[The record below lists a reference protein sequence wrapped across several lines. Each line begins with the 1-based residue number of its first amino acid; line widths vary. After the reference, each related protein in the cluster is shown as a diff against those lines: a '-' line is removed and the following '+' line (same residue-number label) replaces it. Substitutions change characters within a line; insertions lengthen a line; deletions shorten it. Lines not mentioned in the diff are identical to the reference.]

1 MITIEL
7 IQQYNFVL
15 ALFGIGAILL
25 SVVFFYD
32 SSRTRYLTTII
43 KQYGL
48 LIAFLVT
55 SLSAILTL
63 VYSEVFGF
71 IPCGLCW
78 FERIMLYPQVLLLG
92 TALYIKD
99 RTVPYYGIV
108 LSVFGF
114 LISLYH
120 HYIQMGGS
128 EFVRCPT
135 AGSGADCAKRFFFE
149 FNFMTFPLLS
159 AILFAFL
166 IVLYL
171 SILRA
176 KPNSFRLAD

>member
-7 IQQYNFVL
+7 IQQYNFIL
-15 ALFGIGAILL
+15 ALSGIGAIFLSIVLL
-25 SVVFFYD
+25 YD
-32 SSRTRYLTTII
+32 TLRTRYLTTIM

-55 SLSAILTL
+55 TLSTILTL

-78 FERIMLYPQVLLLG
+78 FERIMLYPQVLILG

-99 RTVPYYGIV
+99 RTIPYYGIV

-114 LISLYH
+114 FISLYH

-135 AGSGADCAKRFFFE
+135 AGNGADCAKRFFFE

-159 AILFAFL
+159 AILFLFL

-171 SILRA
+171 SILRT
-176 KPNSFRLAD
+176 KSNSFRLVD